1 MSDDKKLLQFPTNFP
16 IKIFGPNCDAFLK
29 DISKLAKEKF
39 PNLKNKDIN
48 HNVSKNNNYLSIT
61 INLYVHNQAELDAL
75 YIAVN
80 KHPDVKMVL

>member
-1 MSDDKKLLQFPTNFP
+1 MSDEKKLLQFPTHFP
-16 IKIFGPNCDAFLK
+16 IKIFGINSDALLN

-39 PNLKNKDIN
+39 PNLKEKDIK

-80 KHPDVKMVL
+80 QHPDVKMVL